1 VSAADHE
8 RFIVTVQQMARVS
21 WDEAQRVTEATL
33 TTLAERLSA
42 GGARDIAQQLPE
54 ELRGYLDGDAD
65 AEGFRAAEFVR
76 RVAEREGVEDLEA
89 AELHVRAV
97 LDALQRFVAERE
109 LQQMESELSKDYLTL
124 TAPMIKARH
133 PEVPG
138 LAEPLPLEEF
148 LRRVAD
154 RAATDAATA
163 RRLAD
168 AVLETLGERI
178 AHGEVEDLAAE
189 LAPELRAPL
198 ELGDAESH
206 GRAQR
211 MPLDEFLRR
220 IAEREG
226 VARDVA
232 PEHARAVFLTLRE
245 AVPEREISD
254 VLAQLPDDYEPVLA
268 EA

>member
-1 VSAADHE
+1 M
-8 RFIVTVQQMARVS
+8 TVQQMARLS
-21 WDEAQRVTEATL
+21 WDEAQRASEATL
-33 TTLAERLSA
+33 TTLAERLSS
-42 GGARDIAQQLPE
+42 GGARDIAQHLPE
-54 ELRGYLDGDAD
+54 ELRGYLETDSD

-76 RVAEREGVEDLEA
+76 RVAEREGVEDLDA

-97 LDALQRFVAERE
+97 LDALQRFVPERE
-109 LQQMESELSKDYLTL
+109 LQEMESELSKDYLTL
-124 TAPMIKARH
+124 TAPMVQARR

-138 LAEPLPLEEF
+138 MAEPLPLEAF

-154 RAATDAATA
+154 RAATDVNTA
-163 RRLAD
+163 RRVAD

-189 LAPELRAPL
+189 LALELRAPL
-198 ELGDAESH
+198 EHGDTESH

-226 VARDVA
+226 VALDVA
-232 PEHARAVFLTLRE
+232 ADHARAVFGTLRE
-245 AVPEREISD
+245 AVSEQEISD
-254 VLAQLPDDYEPVLA
+254 LLAQLPSDYEPVLA
-268 EA
+268 QA